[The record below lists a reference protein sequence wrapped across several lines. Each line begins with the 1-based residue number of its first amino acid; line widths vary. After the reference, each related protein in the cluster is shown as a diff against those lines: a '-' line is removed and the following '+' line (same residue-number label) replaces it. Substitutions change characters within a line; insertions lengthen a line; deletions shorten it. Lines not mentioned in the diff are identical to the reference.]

1 MIWTAVV
8 LTYRCS
14 GEPRIF
20 DLLFCSFLLPKQHSQ
35 NLMLF
40 PNKVAVDK
48 SEWAVKIVNHG
59 SSELSFTVSWSS
71 QNVDRIAVPFTSNK
85 INAPLGMDTKRIAS
99 GPFDQQQGPVY
110 TKCQCQRCDDASDT
124 AVTAN
129 NGVAPECVASVIAE
143 LSQHWLETEWFSC
156 QLLTINI
163 RHLIDSH
170 FLPAPLSHAGCLCTV
185 LTNVFVKMSGLL
197 TLVGPTAPSTR
208 WWRTSSLTT
217 LCRRWLM

>member
-8 LTYRCS
+8 LTYCCS

-20 DLLFCSFLLPKQHSQ
+20 DLLFCSFLLPQQHLQ
-35 NLMLF
+35 NLMFL

-48 SEWAVKIVNHG
+48 SESTVKIVNHG
-59 SSELSFTVSWSS
+59 SSELSFTVSCRSQWVVVHIELKFAV
-71 QNVDRIAVPFTSNK
+71 QNVDRIADPFTSNK
-85 INAPLGMDTKRIAS
+85 INAPLGMETKRIAS

-110 TKCQCQRCDDASDT
+110 TKCQCQRCGDASDT

-129 NGVAPECVASVIAE
+129 NVVAPECVASVIAE

-163 RHLIDSH
+163 RY
-170 FLPAPLSHAGCLCTV
+170 
-185 LTNVFVKMSGLL
+185 
-197 TLVGPTAPSTR
+197 
-208 WWRTSSLTT
+208 
-217 LCRRWLM
+217 